1 MRKAPKEEVIKAIT
15 EGIVFRRAPR
25 QTEEKTGVKTKAK
38 KKSYISGSMVRERPK
53 RKLKSVNAA
62 PTDTRSDAHR
72 TNKVRRY
79 PIEVAADFFITMPL
93 PKP

>member
-25 QTEEKTGVKTKAK
+25 QAEEKAGVKTKAK
-38 KKSYISGSMVRERPK
+38 KKATFPASTARGRP
-53 RKLKSVNAA
+53 RRRPTSANAA
-62 PTDTRSDAHR
+62 PTATRSDAHR

-79 PIEVAADFFITMPL
+79 PMR
-93 PKP
+93 